1 MPNAC
6 AGCPL
11 YEKCRGRACV
21 AERRKVADAAI
32 EIHVTAHEA
41 LAVTCPLTGKD
52 LRGSFPE
59 NGKGPVQYGE
69 KLRGLIVAFQTIGAV
84 SANRI
89 KEIFGSVFGIPLSTG
104 TINSM
109 VVGFAE
115 KLDGVM
121 AEIRNQVISGPVA
134 HFDETGTRVNGKL
147 HWAHVASNASFTYLY
162 LSGKRGKAGMDEGD
176 VLPHFRGIG
185 IHDCWKPYWKYDIAH
200 GVCCAHLL
208 RELQGVQENHPDQLW
223 PKQFAALLMSMKKA
237 REEAINE
244 GHNALEPEILKGIS
258 TTYDELIRLAYA
270 ENPEP
275 VNKPGKR
282 GRPKRGKILSLIDR
296 LRDYKV
302 SVCLFVKNFIVPFD
316 NNQAE
321 RDLRMVKVKTKVSG
335 CFRTETGASDFLK
348 IMAYVGTARKQGVNP
363 FQAIMSALAGKPKA
377 CWAWGI

>member
-115 KLDGVM
+115 KLDGGHG
-121 AEIRNQVISGPVA
+121 RDSQSGHQRPC
-134 HFDETGTRVNGKL
+134 R
-147 HWAHVASNASFTYLY
+147 
-162 LSGKRGKAGMDEGD
+162 
-176 VLPHFRGIG
+176 P
-185 IHDCWKPYWKYDIAH
+185 
-200 GVCCAHLL
+200 L
-208 RELQGVQENHPDQLW
+208 R
-223 PKQFAALLMSMKKA
+223 
-237 REEAINE
+237 
-244 GHNALEPEILKGIS
+244 
-258 TTYDELIRLAYA
+258 
-270 ENPEP
+270 
-275 VNKPGKR
+275 
-282 GRPKRGKILSLIDR
+282 
-296 LRDYKV
+296 
-302 SVCLFVKNFIVPFD
+302 
-316 NNQAE
+316 
-321 RDLRMVKVKTKVSG
+321 
-335 CFRTETGASDFLK
+335 
-348 IMAYVGTARKQGVNP
+348 
-363 FQAIMSALAGKPKA
+363 
-377 CWAWGI
+377 